1 MKKNPPKWTGPRLP
15 TTALHLEAVGM
26 VAMEWAWLEIIVET
40 AIWRLLRVRGR
51 VGTAVTIHIA
61 PRVRLDI
68 LLSLASLK
76 MDEHDYERLALLV
89 GRIRELTGLRN
100 DLVHAEWLGVKEDE
114 WPPVAR
120 FRKRMARGHVRTQD
134 HEKTPDEIIEVATN
148 IFRLSTAL
156 LDFFHDTG
164 IFTGVF
170 RNKL

>member
-1 MKKNPPKWTGPRLP
+1 MKKNPPKWTGPSLP

-26 VAMEWAWLEIIVET
+26 VAMEWAWLGIIVET
-40 AIWRLLRVRGR
+40 AIWRLLRVRGH
-51 VGTAVTIHIA
+51 VGIAVTVHIA

-68 LLSLASLK
+68 LLSLANLK
-76 MDEHDYERLALLV
+76 MNKPDYERLSLLV

-100 DLVHAEWLGVKEDE
+100 DIVHAEWTGVKEGE

-134 HEKTPDEIIEVATN
+134 HEKTPAEIIEVATS

-164 IFTGVF
+164 VFTGVS
-170 RNKL
+170 RTKL